1 MSANILAII
10 PFYKRQDQLDRCLA
24 ALSASEYPIEAWVH
38 DNNVNNVGFTR
49 ACNLGLRESLRRGH
63 KYAVLLNQD
72 CYVRPDAAGNAVAF
86 MDAHP
91 RCAICGPKQLRAEEP
106 DLIIHGGCQR
116 SYPTG
121 SHFTGRVS
129 LGQCAVSLPMPW
141 VNGACMV
148 VRIEALWD
156 TGLMDENLFLIASD
170 SDFCYT
176 ARQRGW
182 EVWYCA
188 ESVVMHEGGGV
199 SSKQPSLT
207 YMEHF
212 NADQRYFRDKWVG
225 TVGYELL
232 KEVPPAPGKKL
243 GREVVAGALKQAN
256 DYLQQNNLPHAE
268 LVLRNLLGY
277 EPEVP
282 EALVMLGS
290 IYLRNGMAALG
301 ARELKKA
308 IALQG
313 NSAQAH
319 ALLGDCLLTCGLAGE
334 AIPAYR
340 RARELGATGPEL
352 GANLSLALH
361 VSGDRAGAE
370 AEYQALAK
378 ALPPNHQL
386 LQSVRQQLARAGNG

>member
-1 MSANILAII
+1 MPADILAII

-24 ALSASEYPIEAWVH
+24 ALAASSYPIEPWIH

-49 ACNLGLRESLRRGH
+49 ACNLGLRESVRRGH

-72 CYVRPDAAGNAVAF
+72 CYVKPEAVGNVVAF

-91 RCAICGPKQLRAEEP
+91 RCAIAGPKQLRAEEP
-106 DLIIHGGCQR
+106 DLIIHGGCAQA
-116 SYPTG
+116 YPTG
-121 SHFTGRVS
+121 AHFTGRVS
-129 LGQCAVSLPMPW
+129 QGQCAVSLPMPW

-148 VRIEALWD
+148 IRTEALWD

-188 ESVVMHEGGGV
+188 ESVVLHEGGGV

-212 NADQRYFRDKWVG
+212 NADQRYFRDKWIG
-225 TVGYELL
+225 TQGYQLL
-232 KEVPPAPGKKL
+232 KEVPPAPGKKAPQ
-243 GREVVAGALKQAN
+243 EAVAGAMKQAA
-256 DYLQQNNLPHAE
+256 DYLNQGHLEHAE
-268 LVLRNLLGY
+268 LVARNLLNH
-277 EPEVP
+277 EPDQP
-282 EALVMLGS
+282 DALVILGS
-290 IYLRNGMAALG
+290 IYLRTKMAALG

-308 IALQG
+308 LAKRPD
-313 NSAQAH
+313 SAQIH
-319 ALLGDCLLTCGLAGE
+319 VLLADCLLSCGLGGE
-334 AIPAYR
+334 AVPHYR
-340 RARELGATGPEL
+340 RARELGAQSPEL
-352 GANLSLALH
+352 SANLALALH
-361 VSGDRAGAE
+361 TSGDIAGAQSE
-370 AEYQALAK
+370 HRALAQ

-386 LQSVRQQLARAGNG
+386 LQFLNQHLTSAK